1 MIQFLLLFSLGFLTA
16 VMLGVLVAPLVYKRI
31 IRFAE
36 DRLKAT
42 MPLSPQEVRAQK
54 DAARAGYAAEN
65 ARTEQT
71 LKREREK
78 TVGIMLE
85 KERILKNMQR
95 LAGETA
101 DLHAHVETMNVEAGD
116 FRSQVRRLEQ
126 NIDRLTNSLAATEKG
141 DDAKKAEIYTLSRQ
155 LNAVSIEV
163 DNLKIDLAARNAE
176 AENLK
181 SRIANLR
188 DERDASRAQAKGESN
203 RARELEVRLARDEAR
218 LRQVEQ
224 RLNRETASNA
234 DKDAFLERRAAEI
247 DRLKQKLKDN
257 NNELRDA
264 LKTMRATGSN
274 GASRKERKVVTAGAP
289 SGATIETASFIGT
302 PSPELSFD
310 HARNRVSALSERLV
324 NAKGETHDAALRE
337 EIADIA
343 ASVVA
348 MTAAREGAGS
358 PIHTLLDGAASKTD
372 GDRLSLA
379 ARAAQLMPPEA

>member
-1 MIQFLLLFSLGFLTA
+1 MIEFLLLFSLGFLTA
-16 VMLGVLVAPLVYKRI
+16 VMLGVLVAPIVYKRI

-71 LKREREK
+71 LKRERDK
-78 TVGIMLE
+78 TVALMLE
-85 KERILKNMQR
+85 KEAVIRDMQR
-95 LAGETA
+95 LSGENA
-101 DLHAHVETMNVEAGD
+101 DLHAQIETMNVEAGN

-126 NIDRLTNSLAATEKG
+126 SIDRLTNSLAVTEKG
-141 DDAKKAEIYTLSRQ
+141 DDEKKAEIYALSRQ
-155 LNAVSIEV
+155 INTLSMEI

-181 SRIANLR
+181 SRMTGLR
-188 DERDASRAQAKGESN
+188 DERDIAREEARTEGV
-203 RARELEVRLARDEAR
+203 RAREFELRLSRDETKM
-218 LRQVEQ
+218 RQIEQ
-224 RLNRETASNA
+224 RLSREIAANA
-234 DKDAFLERRAAEI
+234 DKDSFLDRRASEI

-264 LKTMRATGSN
+264 LKAARAAGAN
-274 GASRKERKVVTAGAP
+274 GPARKERKPAPAVEIAAIAAATDVAP
-289 SGATIETASFIGT
+289 S
-302 PSPELSFD
+302 LSFE
-310 HARNRVSALSERLV
+310 HERNRVSALSERLATV
-324 NAKGETHDAALRE
+324 QSTAHDAALRE

-348 MTAAREGAGS
+348 LTAAREGAAS
-358 PIHTLLDGAASKTD
+358 PIHAILDKAPAD
-372 GDRLSLA
+372 AEGDRVSLA
-379 ARAAQLMPPEA
+379 ARASALMPPKS

>member
-16 VMLGVLVAPLVYKRI
+16 VMLGVLMAPLVHRRI

-65 ARTEQT
+65 ARTEQV

-78 TVGIMLE
+78 TVATMLE
-85 KERILKNMQR
+85 KESVLKDVQR

-101 DLHAHVETMNVEAGD
+101 DLHAQIETMNVEAGD
-116 FRSQVRRLEQ
+116 FRSHIRRLEQ

-141 DDAKKAEIYTLSRQ
+141 EDAKKVEIYTLSRQ
-155 LNAVSIEV
+155 LNTTSVEV
-163 DNLKIDLAARNAE
+163 DNLKIDLAARSAE

-181 SRIANLR
+181 SRIAALR
-188 DERDASRAQAKGESN
+188 DERDI
-203 RARELEVRLARDEAR
+203 AREEAREEGHKAREFELRLARDETR
-218 LRQVEQ
+218 MKQLEQ
-224 RLNRETASNA
+224 RLNREIANNA
-234 DKDAFLERRAAEI
+234 DKDAFLERRAGEI
-247 DRLKQKLKDN
+247 DRLKQKLKDA

-264 LKTMRATGSN
+264 LKAARATVSHGTARKDRKAAA
-274 GASRKERKVVTAGAP
+274 ASAAPLAAIEPAP
-289 SGATIETASFIGT
+289 SVL
-302 PSPELSFD
+302 PSELSFE

-324 NAKGETHDAALRE
+324 NAKGDTHDAALRE

-348 MTAAREGAGS
+348 LTATREGAGS
-358 PIHTLLDGAASKTD
+358 PIHALIEAPEPAGQ
-372 GDRLSLA
+372 GERLSLA
-379 ARAAQLMPPEA
+379 ARAARMMPPKP